1 MKKFSKLM
9 EDMNLQIKHLGQ
21 CLAFGGYL
29 VNVSSLLIWWWR
41 TSSLHLL
48 PESIECASTLLEWLQ
63 TL

>member
-1 MKKFSKLM
+1 M